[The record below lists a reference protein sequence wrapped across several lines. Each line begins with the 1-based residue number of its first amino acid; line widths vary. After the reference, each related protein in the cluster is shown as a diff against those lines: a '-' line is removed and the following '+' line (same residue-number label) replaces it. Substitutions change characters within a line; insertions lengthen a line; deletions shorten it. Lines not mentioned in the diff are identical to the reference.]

1 MKRIALGL
9 SLIAAVALGWS
20 RSRRPPNAQANP
32 IGSIALPLAS
42 PVHLRGAVRERI
54 ATGSYVYLRIADER
68 GAEQWFV
75 TLRGRD
81 DETTERCVE
90 ATAYARAERFESTRL
105 SRRFQPL
112 WFGAAHRCR

>member
-9 SLIAAVALGWS
+9 TLIAAVALGWS
-20 RSRRPPNAQANP
+20 RSHRPLSAQGNP
-32 IGSIALPLAS
+32 IGSIALPLRA
-42 PVHLRGAVRERI
+42 PVRFHGAVRERV

-68 GAEQWFV
+68 GAEPWFV

-105 SRRFQPL
+105 SRRFEPL
-112 WFGAAHRCR
+112 WFGAVHRCR